1 MNGFGMTVFYVCS
14 FGGSGSTALARYLG
28 HFGNRVYHVHS
39 RKPPERLTEVDV
51 FTEHFTN
58 VPTDADVKVIFVH
71 RDPVRAILSRFESPI
86 HLKNIESPV
95 VTLQDV
101 AASGKDLYGLAEFF
115 FNYLNAK
122 RNYKIYFVKYE
133 TMFSN
138 LPQLHSALGIQGRP
152 LKLERSETKRERRS
166 EEDALRAIYA
176 PLNAVLNS
184 MPPIFC
190 R

>member
-1 MNGFGMTVFYVCS
+1 MKRYGMTVFYVCS

-28 HFGNRVYHVHS
+28 HFGSRVYHVHS
-39 RKPPERLTEVDV
+39 RQPPPRLTEVDV

-58 VPTDADVKVIFVH
+58 VPTNADVKVIFVH
-71 RDPVRAILSRFESPI
+71 RDPVRAILSRFESPA
-86 HLKNIESPV
+86 HLKNIESPIV
-95 VTLQDV
+95 SIADVV
-101 AASGKDLYGLAEFF
+101 AAGKDLYGLNEFF
-115 FNYLNAK
+115 FNYLNSK

-133 TMFSN
+133 TMFGH
-138 LPQLHSALGIQGRP
+138 LPQLHQVLGIQGRP
-152 LKLERSETKRERRS
+152 LKLERHESKRDRRK

-184 MPPIFC
+184 MPPIYC

>member
-1 MNGFGMTVFYVCS
+1 MKRYGMTVFYVCS
-14 FGGSGSTALARYLG
+14 FGGCGSTALARYLG
-28 HFGNRVYHVHS
+28 HFGRVYHVHS

-51 FTEHFTN
+51 FTEHFTDT
-58 VPTDADVKVIFVH
+58 PTHADVKVIFVH
-71 RDPVRAILSRFESPI
+71 RDPVPAIRSRFESLA
-86 HLKNIESPV
+86 HLKNIESPI
-95 VTLQDV
+95 VTMQDV

-122 RNYKIYFVKYE
+122 RNYKIYFVKYD

-138 LPQLHSALGIQGRP
+138 LNQLHNALGIPSRP
-152 LKLERSETKRERRS
+152 LKLERQETKRDRRP
-166 EEDALRAIYA
+166 EEEALRAIYA